1 MTVIK
6 GRLGAVYMAQIG
18 AGTTALTNE
27 ATTAN
32 AAKTVFTIADE
43 AKRFLDPDTAVVI
56 DYPDNATPVTSYAS
70 IQRPGGI
77 VTWAA
82 TPGDGDVFITG
93 KYLPVAVVGECKSW
107 TLDFATEFV
116 DVTSFGDTF
125 KRQVAMITQGTANIE
140 GFYVDETLFNEMIS
154 TNPRIGVDLF
164 VDSTAGYEIRYTGF
178 GTLGSTSISASID
191 GVVEQPFVVN
201 FNDGPYYVAG
211 LA

>member
-18 AGTTALTNE
+18 AGTTVMTDE

-32 AAKTVFTIADE
+32 AAKTVFTIDAA
-43 AKRFLDPDTAVVI
+43 AKRFIDPDTAAVVK
-56 DYPDNATPVTSYAS
+56 YNAAPVTSYAS

-77 VTWAA
+77 VTWAV
-82 TPGDGDVFITG
+82 TPGTSAVTISG

-107 TLDFATEFV
+107 TLDFSTEFV
-116 DVTSFGDTF
+116 DVTSFGDTYR
-125 KRQVAMITQGTANIE
+125 RQVAMITQGTANIE